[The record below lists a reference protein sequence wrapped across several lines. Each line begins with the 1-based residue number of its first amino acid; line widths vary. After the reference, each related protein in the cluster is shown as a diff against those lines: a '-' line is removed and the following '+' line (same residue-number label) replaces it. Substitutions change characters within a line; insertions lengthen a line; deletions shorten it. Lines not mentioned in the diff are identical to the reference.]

1 MRRKKDPRIT
11 VRLVTALIAS
21 MVTLSVAAQAPS
33 PRPKL
38 VVGIVIDGL
47 REDYLD
53 LLKGYFGENGFKLL
67 MRDGVMLD
75 NVNYGTALDATA
87 ATAMIYSGASP
98 SVNGIPAAFV
108 YDAEMRRQYPIVLD
122 PSQIGNYTDETY
134 SPKSIRVS
142 TLSDEVRIDGGGIGN
157 VYSVAPSPSQ
167 SIILAGHAGNS
178 AFWINDVTGRWATTA
193 YYKDVPQP
201 MQARNFSRSLASRL
215 DTLTWKPS
223 LSPESYP
230 DLPAYKKYYP
240 FRHQFLRNDLDR
252 FRNYKTSAPV
262 NTEVTDI
269 AADYIKGLRLG
280 THDAMDMLNLGY
292 TLAPFAAAKD
302 ADNRIETMDSYL
314 KLDADLARL
323 FRAID
328 TNVGLKNTFIM
339 VAGTPAPPSTKRDDE
354 KWGIPNGEFI
364 PRRAVSLLN
373 VYFVPKYGNGE
384 WVSGY
389 HNGQIF
395 LNHKLI
401 KDNGIDPK
409 SIRTEAADLLLRMS
423 GVSRVWTIDD
433 IEAGRAGHNAD
444 ALKRNT
450 QVDYAGDV
458 FIEVTPGWEIVDQNP
473 NNQKEV
479 RSTVRT
485 GFMSSPV
492 FFLSPDLKAERITS
506 EIDARTIAP
515 TVARLLRIRSPN
527 ASELPPMRFN
537 R

>member
-1 MRRKKDPRIT
+1 
-11 VRLVTALIAS
+11 
-21 MVTLSVAAQAPS
+21 MVEPS
-33 PRPKL
+33 
-38 VVGIVIDGL
+38 
-47 REDYLD
+47 
-53 LLKGYFGENGFKLL
+53 F
-67 MRDGVMLD
+67 
-75 NVNYGTALDATA
+75 
-87 ATAMIYSGASP
+87 
-98 SVNGIPAAFV
+98 
-108 YDAEMRRQYPIVLD
+108 
-122 PSQIGNYTDETY
+122 
-134 SPKSIRVS
+134 
-142 TLSDEVRIDGGGIGN
+142 
-157 VYSVAPSPSQ
+157 
-167 SIILAGHAGNS
+167 
-178 AFWINDVTGRWATTA
+178 
-193 YYKDVPQP
+193 
-201 MQARNFSRSLASRL
+201 
-215 DTLTWKPS
+215 
-223 LSPESYP
+223 
-230 DLPAYKKYYP
+230 
-240 FRHQFLRNDLDR
+240 
-252 FRNYKTSAPV
+252 
-262 NTEVTDI
+262 
-269 AADYIKGLRLG
+269 
-280 THDAMDMLNLGY
+280 
-292 TLAPFAAAKD
+292 
-302 ADNRIETMDSYL
+302 
-314 KLDADLARL
+314 
-323 FRAID
+323 
-328 TNVGLKNTFIM
+328 
-339 VAGTPAPPSTKRDDE
+339 
-354 KWGIPNGEFI
+354 
-364 PRRAVSLLN
+364 AVSLLN

-409 SIRTEAADLLLRMS
+409 TIRTEAADLLLRMS
-423 GVSRVWTIDD
+423 GISRVWTIDD